1 MKIIFS
7 YNVYTFFKLFE
18 EGIINQKIVDW
29 MGKKD
34 ASNCD
39 LENDVR

>member
-1 MKIIFS
+1 MFIL
-7 YNVYTFFKLFE
+7 FKLYE

-39 LENDVR
+39 LVNDVR

>member
-1 MKIIFS
+1 MFIL
-7 YNVYTFFKLFE
+7 FKLYE

-39 LENDVR
+39 LENDVRLYYENFY